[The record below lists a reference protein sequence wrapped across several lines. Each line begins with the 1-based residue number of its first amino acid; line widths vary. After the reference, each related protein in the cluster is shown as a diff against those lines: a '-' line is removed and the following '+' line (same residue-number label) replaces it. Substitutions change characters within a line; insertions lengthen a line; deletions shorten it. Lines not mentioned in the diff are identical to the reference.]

1 MKNVKFYEG
10 SDGNYFSY
18 QGNDED
24 VSGEFEYRFS
34 TKSLWNSI
42 QLEDFEVQLLINP
55 LLNRESNVYD
65 LRDELNKTVGYLFP
79 ISLLDSDSDFSDYR
93 NINNYVY
100 VAFWELLKRI
110 PTVNE
115 NKEFFSDNFE
125 DNVCVCVFHKPSVNT
140 TCPLRNCIHS
150 LRMYGYSYFT
160 ECNNIKP
167 VDRYRSKL
175 YFHKRENKTHL
186 KFSEPSLYKNPIID
200 SILRALPKADNL
212 THRFVLLYQV
222 IETLFEE
229 IASKRIDEEIKRFTG
244 KQIPCNDF
252 QDNIKQL
259 SSEKTKISKIF
270 KCCEKLENSDEAK
283 LFLESCLHL
292 FDLVHYSPSNKGLK
306 EIFYSF
312 RNQMTHSYRNLDFY
326 QEELSETIQYFEL
339 LILRIVETYQYRND

>member
-125 DNVCVCVFHKPSVNT
+125 DNVCVCVFHKASVNT

-175 YFHKRENKTHL
+175 YFHKRENKIHL

-259 SSEKTKISKIF
+259 SSEKIKISKIF

>member
-1 MKNVKFYEG
+1 MKNVKFHKG
-10 SDGNYFSY
+10 TDGNYFSY
-18 QGNDED
+18 QGNDKD

-42 QLEDFEVQLLINP
+42 KLEDFEVQLLINP

-100 VAFWELLKRI
+100 VAFWELLRRI
-110 PTVNE
+110 PSVKE
-115 NKEFFSDNFE
+115 NKELFSDNFE
-125 DNVCVCVFHKPSVNT
+125 DNVCVCVFHKASVNT
-140 TCPLRNCIHS
+140 PCPLRNCIHS

-175 YFHKRENKTHL
+175 YFHNRVNKILL
-186 KFSEPSLYKNPIID
+186 KFREPSLYKNPIID

-283 LFLESCLHL
+283 FFLESCLHL

-306 EIFYSF
+306 DIFYSF

-339 LILRIVETYQYRND
+339 LILKIIETYQYRND

>member
-1 MKNVKFYEG
+1 MKNVKFHKG

-18 QGNDED
+18 HGNDED
-24 VSGEFEYRFS
+24 VSGGFDYRFS
-34 TKSLWNSI
+34 TKNLWKSI
-42 QLEDFEVQLLINP
+42 KLDDFEVQLLINP

-65 LRDELNKTVGYLFP
+65 LRDESNKTVGYLFP
-79 ISLLDSDSDFSDYR
+79 ISLLDSDSDFGDYR

-110 PTVNE
+110 PSV
-115 NKEFFSDNFE
+115 KEDKELFSDNFE
-125 DNVCVCVFHKPSVNT
+125 DNVCVCVFHKASVNT
-140 TCPLRNCIHS
+140 PCPLRDCIHS

-167 VDRYRSKL
+167 VDKYQAKQFFLTRG
-175 YFHKRENKTHL
+175 NKILL
-186 KFSEPSLYKNPIID
+186 KFREPSLYKNPIID

-222 IETLFEE
+222 IETLIEE
-229 IASKRIDEEIKRFTG
+229 IASKRIDEEIKKFIG

-270 KCCEKLENSDEAK
+270 KCCEKLEKSDEAK

>member
-125 DNVCVCVFHKPSVNT
+125 DNVCVCVFHKASVNT

-175 YFHKRENKTHL
+175 YFHKRENKIHL

-292 FDLVHYSPSNKGLK
+292 FDLVHYSLSNKGLK

>member
-125 DNVCVCVFHKPSVNT
+125 DNVCVCVFHKASVNT

-175 YFHKRENKTHL
+175 YFHKRENKIHL

-283 LFLESCLHL
+283 LFLVSCLHL

>member
-115 NKEFFSDNFE
+115 NKDFFSDNFE
-125 DNVCVCVFHKPSVNT
+125 DNVCVCVFHKASVNT

-175 YFHKRENKTHL
+175 YFHKRENKIHL

-229 IASKRIDEEIKRFTG
+229 IASKRIDEEIKRFTC

>member
-125 DNVCVCVFHKPSVNT
+125 DNVCVCVFHKASVNT
-140 TCPLRNCIHS
+140 TCPLRNSIHS

-175 YFHKRENKTHL
+175 YFHKRENKIHL

>member
-1 MKNVKFYEG
+1 MKNVKFHKG

-42 QLEDFEVQLLINP
+42 KLEDFDVQLLINP

-65 LRDELNKTVGYLFP
+65 LRDESNKTVGYLFP

-110 PTVNE
+110 PSV
-115 NKEFFSDNFE
+115 KEDKELFSDNFE
-125 DNVCVCVFHKPSVNT
+125 DNVCVCVFHKASVNT
-140 TCPLRNCIHS
+140 PCPLRNCIHS

-175 YFHKRENKTHL
+175 YFHKRVNKILL

-252 QDNIKQL
+252 QDK
-259 SSEKTKISKIF
+259 
-270 KCCEKLENSDEAK
+270 
-283 LFLESCLHL
+283 
-292 FDLVHYSPSNKGLK
+292 
-306 EIFYSF
+306 
-312 RNQMTHSYRNLDFY
+312 
-326 QEELSETIQYFEL
+326 
-339 LILRIVETYQYRND
+339 

>member
-1 MKNVKFYEG
+1 MKNVKFHKG

-24 VSGEFEYRFS
+24 VSGAFEYCFS
-34 TKSLWNSI
+34 TKSLWNPI
-42 QLEDFEVQLLINP
+42 KLEDFDVQLLINP
-55 LLNRESNVYD
+55 LLNRES
-65 LRDELNKTVGYLFP
+65 TVGYLFP

-110 PTVNE
+110 PSIKQD
-115 NKEFFSDNFE
+115 KEFFSDNFE
-125 DNVCVCVFHKPSVNT
+125 DNVCVCVFHKASVNT
-140 TCPLRNCIHS
+140 PCPLMNCIHS

-160 ECNNIKP
+160 EGNDIKP
-167 VDRYRSKL
+167 VDRYQSKL
-175 YFHKRENKTHL
+175 YFRNRENKILL
-186 KFSEPSLYKNPIID
+186 KFREPSLYINPIIG

-229 IASKRIDEEIKRFTG
+229 IASKRIDEEIKKFTD

-259 SSEKTKISKIF
+259 SSEKTKIRKIF
-270 KCCEKLENSDEAK
+270 ECCKDIETSNEAK

-292 FDLVHYSPSNKGLK
+292 FDLVHYSPSKKGLND
-306 EIFYSF
+306 IFYSF

-326 QEELSETIQYFEL
+326 QDELAEVIQYFEQ
-339 LILRIVETYQYRND
+339 LILKIIEIYQYRID

>member
-1 MKNVKFYEG
+1 MKNVKFHKG

-34 TKSLWNSI
+34 TKSLWNPI
-42 QLEDFEVQLLINP
+42 KLEDFDVQLLINP

-65 LRDELNKTVGYLFP
+65 LRDESNKTVGYLFP

-110 PTVNE
+110 PGIKE
-115 NKEFFSDNFE
+115 DKEFFSDNFE
-125 DNVCVCVFHKPSVNT
+125 DNVCVCVFHKASVNT
-140 TCPLRNCIHS
+140 SYPLRNCIHS

-160 ECNNIKP
+160 EENDIKP
-167 VDRYRSKL
+167 VDRYQSKL
-175 YFHKRENKTHL
+175 YFRNRENKFLL
-186 KFSEPSLYKNPIID
+186 KFREPSLYINPIID

-229 IASKRIDEEIKRFTG
+229 IASKRIDEEIKKFTD

-259 SSEKTKISKIF
+259 SSEKTKIRKIF
-270 KCCEKLENSDEAK
+270 ECCKDIETSNEAK

-292 FDLVHYSPSNKGLK
+292 FDLVHYSPSKKGLND
-306 EIFYSF
+306 IFYSF

-326 QEELSETIQYFEL
+326 QDELAEVIQYFEQ
-339 LILRIVETYQYRND
+339 LILKIIEIYQYRID

>member
-55 LLNRESNVYD
+55 LLNRESSVYD

-125 DNVCVCVFHKPSVNT
+125 DNVCVCVFHKASVNT

-175 YFHKRENKTHL
+175 YFHKRENKIHL

>member
-79 ISLLDSDSDFSDYR
+79 ISLLDNDSDFSDYR

-125 DNVCVCVFHKPSVNT
+125 DNVCVCVFHKASVNT

-175 YFHKRENKTHL
+175 YFHKRENKIHL

-229 IASKRIDEEIKRFTG
+229 IASKRIDEEIKMFAG

>member
-125 DNVCVCVFHKPSVNT
+125 DNVCVCVFHKASVNT

-175 YFHKRENKTHL
+175 YFHKRENKNHL

>member
-125 DNVCVCVFHKPSVNT
+125 DNVCVCVFHKASVNT

-175 YFHKRENKTHL
+175 YFHKRENKIHL

-270 KCCEKLENSDEAK
+270 KCCEKLENSDEPK

>member
-125 DNVCVCVFHKPSVNT
+125 DNVCVCVFHKASVNT

-175 YFHKRENKTHL
+175 YFHKRENKIHL

-259 SSEKTKISKIF
+259 SSEKTKSSKIF

>member
-24 VSGEFEYRFS
+24 VSGEFECRFS

-125 DNVCVCVFHKPSVNT
+125 DNVCVCVFHKASVNT

-175 YFHKRENKTHL
+175 YFHKRENKIHL

>member
-125 DNVCVCVFHKPSVNT
+125 DNVCVCVFHKASVNT

-175 YFHKRENKTHL
+175 YFHKRENKIHL

-312 RNQMTHSYRNLDFY
+312 RNQMTHSYSNLDFY

>member
-125 DNVCVCVFHKPSVNT
+125 DNVCVCVFHKASVNT

-175 YFHKRENKTHL
+175 YFHKRENKIHL

-270 KCCEKLENSDEAK
+270 KCCEKLENSDEAN

>member
-125 DNVCVCVFHKPSVNT
+125 DNVCVCVFHKASVNT

-175 YFHKRENKTHL
+175 YFHKRENKIHL

-222 IETLFEE
+222 IETLLEE